1 MSRQDDV
8 AEKAIRKSTLKSIK
22 EKKHYRL
29 VQLKE
34 DYEKQVREINIQ
46 YADDPERLKA
56 KYAAD
61 DYAKTEKAKRKAEKK
76 IASEKKRNELFNK
89 SRRLTMGEE
98 IASSVVQGIGVCLFI
113 AATAILDTI
122 AIGKA
127 NTYITT
133 TTVFYSLFGAA
144 MILMYIF
151 SLLQHALTNV
161 TAKLVFNRLS
171 HVWTFLVIGFCYS
184 AYTITKLHNTAGWI
198 LFGIVWGL
206 VLIGILFYSIAGR
219 RYEKLNTVLYV
230 IAGFSCLVLVKNLY
244 EVLSVK
250 SFAMLMC
257 GAGFFVPAIIFYNLR
272 KVKYMHLIGNILLLI
287 GSTYIF
293 FSLFYIN

>member
-171 HVWTFLVIGFCYS
+171 HVWTFLIIGFCYS
-184 AYTITKLHNTAGWI
+184 AYTITKLQNTAGWI